1 MTILSI
7 KIAFRYFLKN
17 KVFYLLNIAGLAIGL
32 AAFILV
38 SLFIDNEVSYDIWNK
53 NFDRIYLVERELP
66 NGPSPFTPGKLAAAI
81 KNQCPE
87 VDETGRINTALFQIP
102 FYTKSGRFLIK
113 KWIGADYSISKI
125 LGVKPKGFVLNA
137 NSSTPA
143 MLLSKKTAEV
153 LFPGDSLLQNKS
165 VNMMSRSGIA
175 MPIAGIAEDFPGN
188 TNLKFDCIAFSADIT
203 SGKDQ
208 TYATQIYQT
217 YILVKPLTDIALLSS
232 KIDKIYKREA
242 LADTSKVAK
251 EAIRRSEHP
260 AIYLDP
266 LKNLHLKPHYG
277 SHVGNQIVISLGIL
291 AIVILIITAVNFTNF
306 YISQAD
312 ARSKEVGI
320 KKVNGV
326 VAAQIALQFISEIFI
341 QCLLALALSFVIVCV
356 ILPYFNEILQTNLLF
371 TGINAHL
378 IIQLIVTLLILTI
391 IAGAYPATIMAGFK
405 PIEVLRGSQLTK
417 QGKLSYLPIMFTLLQ
432 FTIAITFVITLV
444 VVNQQVTYMKSV
456 NPGFTPKQVLY
467 IDNLSL
473 FNDPKKFGPVRD
485 RIKEIPGV
493 KAVTVAS
500 NIPGGIIMPAT
511 HDYLL
516 QGRPYALNTITVDY
530 EYLETFNIKLA
541 AGENFNAYATGDSTN
556 ALINEAAAQVM
567 NVKEVNGIIEGCGGK
582 YKIVGILKNFKAY
595 GFEEVTQPTIYLMND
610 HCGIAKT
617 QIMISVENNRLPAVI
632 NTLNKNWPN
641 INKLDGDD
649 FNYHF
654 LDELYEQLFVKQ
666 EQLQAVLVFFSVLA
680 VLIAAL
686 GFFSL
691 AAQAIRLRMKETTI
705 RKVLGANTKQL
716 MTTLSRPFFYV
727 VLSANFVAWPLA
739 YLVSHRWL
747 ETFAYRVHMNIYPF
761 LIALLTSIVVTFFTV
776 GLQINRAMRFKPTIL
791 LKD

>member
-1 MTILSI
+1 MTNLSI
-7 KIAFRYFLKN
+7 KIAFRSFLKS

-38 SLFIDNEVSYDIWNK
+38 SLFIDNETSYDKWNK
-53 NFDRIYLVERELP
+53 NFDRVYLVERELP

-81 KNQCPE
+81 KDQCPE
-87 VDETGRINTALFQIP
+87 VDETGRITTALFQIP
-102 FYTKSGRFLIK
+102 FFTKSRRFLIK

-125 LGVKPKGFVLNA
+125 LGIKPKGFVLNA

-143 MLLSKKTAEV
+143 MLLSKETAEV
-153 LFPGDSLLQNKS
+153 LFPGDSLIQNKS
-165 VNMMSRSGIA
+165 INMMSRSGMA

-217 YILVKPLTDIALLSS
+217 YILVKPSTDIALLSS
-232 KIDKIYKREA
+232 KIDNIYKRGA
-242 LADTSKVAK
+242 LADTSQVAK
-251 EAIRRSEHP
+251 EAIRRSDRP

-277 SHVGNQIVISLGIL
+277 SHVNNQIVISLGIL
-291 AIVILIITAVNFTNF
+291 AIVILIITAVNFTNL

-326 VAAQIALQFISEIFI
+326 VGTHIALQFILEIFF
-341 QCLLALALSFVIVCV
+341 QCLLALVLSFVLVCV
-356 ILPYFNEILQTNLLF
+356 TLPYFNKILQTQLLL
-371 TGINAHL
+371 TGVNAHL
-378 IIQLIVTLLILTI
+378 IIQLIITLLVLTLL
-391 IAGAYPATIMAGFK
+391 AGTYPAIVMAGFK
-405 PIEVLRGSQLTK
+405 PIEVLRGSQLAK
-417 QGKLSYLPIMFTLLQ
+417 QGRLSYLPTIVTLLQ
-432 FTIAITFVITLV
+432 FTVAITFVITLV
-444 VVNQQVTYMKSV
+444 IVNQQVTYMKSE
-456 NPGFTPKQVLY
+456 NPGFTAKQVLY

-485 RIKEIPGV
+485 RIKDIPGV

-500 NIPGGIIMPAT
+500 NIPGGIMPAT

-516 QGRPYALNTITVDY
+516 QGRPYALNTIAVDY
-530 EYLETFNIKLA
+530 EYFETLNIKLA
-541 AGENFNAYATGDSTN
+541 AGQTFNAHNSGDSAN

-567 NVKEVNGIIEGCGGK
+567 NLKGATGIIEGCSGK
-582 YKIVGILKNFKAY
+582 YRIVGIIKNVKAY
-595 GFEEVTQPTIYLMND
+595 GFEEITQPTIYLMKD
-610 HCGIAKT
+610 HCGISKT

-632 NTLNKNWPN
+632 KTLNKNWPD
-641 INKLDGDD
+641 INKLDGDN

-666 EQLQAVLVFFSVLA
+666 EQLQAVLVLFSVLA

-691 AAQAIRLRMKETTI
+691 AAQAIRVRMKETTI

-716 MTTLSRPFFYV
+716 MITLSRPFFYI
-727 VLSANFVAWPLA
+727 VLSANCVAWPLA
-739 YLVSHRWL
+739 FLVAHGWL
-747 ETFAYRVHMNIYPF
+747 ETFAYRVHINIYPF
-761 LIALLTSIVVTFFTV
+761 LIALITSVVIVVFTV
-776 GLQINRAMRFKPTIL
+776 SFQINRAIKFKPTTL